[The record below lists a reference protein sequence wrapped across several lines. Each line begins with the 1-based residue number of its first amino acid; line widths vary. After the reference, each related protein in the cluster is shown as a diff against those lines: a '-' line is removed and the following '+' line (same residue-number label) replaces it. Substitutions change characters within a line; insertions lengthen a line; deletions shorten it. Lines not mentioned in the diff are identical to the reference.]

1 MAPSPTL
8 AASRIL
14 GALVADIV
22 PASVRRRVHPA
33 IAEIRQRIVD
43 MSDEEDSAMED
54 DTDPGANDTID
65 LVTSDEDEADD
76 DADDDDE
83 EEQEDYNSDLIVVSY
98 NTDV

>member
-33 IAEIRQRIVD
+33 IAEIRQRIVH
-43 MSDEEDSAMED
+43 MSDEEGIFYGHSQGWVV
-54 DTDPGANDTID
+54 PQGGGAPPP
-65 LVTSDEDEADD
+65 VSDVDM
-76 DADDDDE
+76 
-83 EEQEDYNSDLIVVSY
+83 
-98 NTDV
+98 

>member
-8 AASRIL
+8 VASRIL

-43 MSDEEDSAMED
+43 MSDEEE
-54 DTDPGANDTID
+54 
-65 LVTSDEDEADD
+65 TSMATARGGSCREGGGPPPPV
-76 DADDDDE
+76 
-83 EEQEDYNSDLIVVSY
+83 SDV
-98 NTDV
+98 DM